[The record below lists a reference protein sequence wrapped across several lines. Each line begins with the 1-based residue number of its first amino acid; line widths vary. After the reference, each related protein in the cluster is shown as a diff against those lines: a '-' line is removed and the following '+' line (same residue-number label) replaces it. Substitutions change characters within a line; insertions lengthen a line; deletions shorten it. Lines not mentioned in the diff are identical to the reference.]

1 MSEEVWPFSSA
12 RIKLPSPSEPPKDS
26 YKKLSGLL
34 KFSKEKY
41 PISTK
46 SPPSMSKKLLM
57 SSCHLNKDSSKLKR
71 KDSLQ
76 LLRLSWPES
85 QLRNKER
92 LQDTKPH
99 SRTLRANSLVRN
111 HGPRAKRKEPREDKT
126 GPKELRDPRE
136 EKTEETEERPEVV
149 REEEEEEEE
158 IEPSILWTVEKN
170 QNWCTYNLFFHII
183 LLYKLELILVRG
195 LRLKG
200 HWVLNKKNRRS
211 LIIFTKR

>member
-12 RIKLPSPSEPPKDS
+12 RIKLPSPSEPPKDLS
-26 YKKLSGLL
+26 KKHSGLL

-57 SSCHLNKDSSKLKR
+57 SSCHLNKDLSKLKR

-92 LQDTKPH
+92 PQDTKPH
-99 SRTLRANSLVRN
+99 SRTLRANSLLRN
-111 HGPRAKRKEPREDKT
+111 HGPRAKRKEPREEKT

-136 EKTEETEERPEVV
+136 EREKTEERPEVV
-149 REEEEEEEE
+149 REEEEEEE
-158 IEPSILWTVEKN
+158 IEPSILWKVEKN

-183 LLYKLELILVRG
+183 LLYKLALVLVRK
-195 LRLKG
+195 LA
-200 HWVLNKKNRRS
+200 
-211 LIIFTKR
+211 